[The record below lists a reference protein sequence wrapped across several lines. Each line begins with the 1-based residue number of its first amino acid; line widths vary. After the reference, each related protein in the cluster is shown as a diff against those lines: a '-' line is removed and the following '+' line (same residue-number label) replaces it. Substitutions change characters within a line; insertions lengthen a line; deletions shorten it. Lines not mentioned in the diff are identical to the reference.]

1 MSAALRRSGAVTE
14 VAGLPCQ
21 SCSHPPPH
29 KALHSLSLSQP
40 RKTWSPRAVAFK
52 HCHSSHS
59 IPIVVPARHVM
70 MTQPELYLE
79 AWGMALCSSPSQSD
93 RRFPE
98 HLGLGFPPE
107 DEGQKDF
114 PNGLFPS
121 HEGPH
126 LLEALLRDSIS
137 VNATISPCCKI
148 QPFYKACKTCYRK
161 ERIVGKSVR
170 K

>member
-1 MSAALRRSGAVTE
+1 M
-14 VAGLPCQ
+14 
-21 SCSHPPPH
+21 
-29 KALHSLSLSQP
+29 
-40 RKTWSPRAVAFK
+40 AFK

-59 IPIVVPARHVM
+59 IPIVVPARHVL

-79 AWGMALCSSPSQSD
+79 AWGMALCSSASQSD

-126 LLEALLRDSIS
+126 LLEALLRGAIS
-137 VNATISPCCKI
+137 VNATILPCCKI

-161 ERIVGKSVR
+161 ARIVGKSQKIGLLVCPWTILTNIHFPR
-170 K
+170 IIPWGCTESTRCCQ